1 MIFKCSK
8 SFLNSFR
15 IYEVGKLL
23 IALYLKNNIL
33 VYYFFYFLSAGLLSR
48 SDFAPLRQVK

>member
-23 IALYLKNNIL
+23 IAVYLKNNIL